1 VSVDERARTPVPSAR
16 AAPGSAH
23 TRART
28 LFAVLGALTAAAI
41 VAFLVVG
48 ANGNWD
54 FVLPFRGRKVLA
66 LVLVAFAIAVSTV
79 LFQTITENRILTP
92 SILGFDSLF
101 VLIQTCVVFVLGST
115 GLSALPPLASFAGE
129 VVLMVVLSTALFH
142 WLFGGARRSL
152 HLLVLVGIVFGVLFR
167 SVSALLQRLIDPN
180 EFAVLQD
187 RLFASFTSVEPD
199 LLGISAAIIAGAAVL
214 LWRDRRSLDVLG
226 LGRDMAITLGVD
238 HRRVVLRLLVIVSLL
253 VSVSTAL
260 VGPVTFFGLLVAS
273 LAHQLTGSHRH
284 AVLLPAAVLL
294 AVLALVGGQT
304 VLEHVF
310 DMSTVLSVLIEFL
323 GGIVFLLL
331 VMRGAR
337 R

>member
-1 VSVDERARTPVPSAR
+1 MSVDERARTPVPA
-16 AAPGSAH
+16 AAVAPGCGR
-23 TRART
+23 TRVM
-28 LFAVLGALTAAAI
+28 FVVLGALTAAAV
-41 VAFLVVG
+41 VAFLVLDAHG
-48 ANGNWD
+48 DWD
-54 FVLPFRGRKVLA
+54 FVLPFRGRKLLA
-66 LVLVAFAIAVSTV
+66 LVLVAVAIAVSTV
-79 LFQTITENRILTP
+79 LFQTVTENRILTP

-101 VLIQTCVVFVLGST
+101 VLIQTCLVFFLGST
-115 GLSALPPLASFAGE
+115 GLSALPPMVSFVGE
-129 VVLMVVLSTALFH
+129 VVLMVVLSIALFR

-167 SVSALLQRLIDPN
+167 SVSALIQRLIDPN

-187 RLFASFTSVEPD
+187 RLFASFTSVEPG
-199 LLGISAAIIAGAAVL
+199 LLGISAVILAGTGVL

-226 LGRDMAITLGVD
+226 LGRDMAVALGVD
-238 HRRVVLRLLVIVSLL
+238 HRRIVLRLLVVVSLL

-273 LAHQLTGSHRH
+273 LAHQLTGTHRH
-284 AVLLPAAVLL
+284 VVLLPAAALL

-310 DMSTVLSVLIEFL
+310 DMGTVLSVLIEFL

-331 VMRGAR
+331 VLRGAR

>member
-1 VSVDERARTPVPSAR
+1 MSVDDRARTIAPLA
-16 AAPGSAH
+16 ATAPGRTRIRLLFVLLGVLSA
-23 TRART
+23 T
-28 LFAVLGALTAAAI
+28 AV

-48 ANGNWD
+48 AHGSWD
-54 FVLPFRGRKVLA
+54 FVLPFRGRKLLA

-79 LFQTITENRILTP
+79 LFQTVTENRILTP
-92 SILGFDSLF
+92 SILGFDALF
-101 VLIQTCVVFVLGST
+101 VLIQTCLVFFLGST
-115 GLSALPPLASFAGE
+115 GLSGLPPTVSFAGE
-129 VVLMVVLSTALFH
+129 VVLMVVLSIALFR
-142 WLFGGARRSL
+142 WLFGGPRRSL

-199 LLGISAAIIAGAAVL
+199 LLAVSAVIIAGASAL

-226 LGRDMAITLGVD
+226 LGRDMAVALGVD
-238 HRRVVLRLLVIVSLL
+238 HRRIVLRLLVIVSLL

-260 VGPVTFFGLLVAS
+260 VGPVTFLGLLVAS

-310 DMSTVLSVLIEFL
+310 GLGTVLSVLIEFL